1 MTPKLPIS
9 REARERC
16 AQREQE
22 ERARMALALII
33 PVDRKLAE
41 QCHRHRVGFVTLLRF
56 RQEGPLDLS
65 GTQRN
70 VADDLSRDGI
80 ADDVGA

>member
-1 MTPKLPIS
+1 
-9 REARERC
+9 
-16 AQREQE
+16 
-22 ERARMALALII
+22 MALALII
-33 PVDRKLAE
+33 PVDRKLAK

-70 VADDLSRDGI
+70 VAGDLSRDGI
-80 ADDVGA
+80 ADNVGA